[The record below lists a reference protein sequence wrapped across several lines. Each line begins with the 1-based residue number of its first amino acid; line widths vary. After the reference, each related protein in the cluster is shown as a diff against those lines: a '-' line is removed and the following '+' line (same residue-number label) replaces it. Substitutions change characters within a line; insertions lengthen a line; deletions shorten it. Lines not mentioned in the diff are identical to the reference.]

1 MKVIT
6 FLEKRSILLKGKIIS
21 QEGGFINVLKTFITT
36 VLPLMKN
43 VLTPLAKSDLI
54 SLGLTTWASAADAA
68 IQKKKKKTNLDQAQ
82 QH

>member
-54 SLGLTTWASAADAA
+54 SLGLTT
-68 IQKKKKKTNLDQAQ
+68 
-82 QH
+82 